1 MNFSPGSPVFII
13 LIIVLF
19 FGVGVLVGKMFKK
32 KKAEKFSGGY
42 THKKHAPKIQ
52 SFPRVLMSTAMDQV
66 VPSQEVKM
74 LART

>member
-1 MNFSPGSPVFII
+1 MNFSPGSPIFII

-19 FGVGVLVGKMFKK
+19 FGVGVLVGKMFQKK
-32 KKAEKFSGGY
+32 KTEKFLGGY

-52 SFPRVLMSTAMDQV
+52 SFPRVLMNTAMDQT